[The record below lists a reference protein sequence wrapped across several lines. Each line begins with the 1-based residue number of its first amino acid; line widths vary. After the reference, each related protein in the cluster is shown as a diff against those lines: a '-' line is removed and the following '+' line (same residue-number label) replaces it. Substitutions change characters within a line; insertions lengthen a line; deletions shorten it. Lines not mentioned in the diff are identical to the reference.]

1 MRNYK
6 YQNQI
11 LEDKILVL
19 ENKKRENL
27 QDLKLQLETT
37 YQELRPSRLL
47 IRALNDIKNE
57 PEIKTNILESI
68 LSITGGFISK
78 KILVGKSHSIFKNL
92 LGYVVQ
98 YFTTKIISN
107 NIKH

>member
-11 LEDKILVL
+11 LEDKILFL

-27 QDLKLQLETT
+27 EGLKMQLEAT
-37 YQELRPSRLL
+37 YQELRPSRLF
-47 IRALNDIKNE
+47 IRVLNDIKEE
-57 PEIKTNILESI
+57 PEVRGNLFESLI
-68 LSITGGFISK
+68 SLTGGYLSK

-92 LGYVVQ
+92 FGYAVQ
-98 YFTTKIISN
+98 YFTTKIISK